1 MPTRRELHV
10 LLKIDNLTVRFGG
23 LVAVNELNLIIE
35 NGEIFSLIG
44 PNGAGK
50 TTVLNCISRF
60 YRPTSG
66 AIHFGDVNILSLPP
80 NKVLALGIGRSFQNI
95 ELFPAMTVIDN
106 LLVGLHPV
114 LKVGLFRGAFMT
126 PKGRA
131 LEKEAFKK
139 AEQVLEMLDL
149 QDYKYENVASLPYG
163 VQKRIDIGRALISQ
177 PKLLLLDEPVAG
189 MNEAETSVMGDLI
202 RRLRDELNLTIFM
215 IEHDMSLVMSL
226 SDRVAVMEF
235 GRKIA
240 DGVPADVQSDPHVI
254 EAYLGGDIDFVKA

>member
-1 MPTRRELHV
+1 V

-23 LVAVNELNLIIE
+23 LVAVNELNLEIE
-35 NGEIFSLIG
+35 KGEIFSLIG

-66 AIHFGDVNILSLPP
+66 SIHFGDVNILHLPP

-95 ELFPAMTVIDN
+95 ELFPAMSVIDN

-114 LKVGLFRGAFMT
+114 LKVGLFRGVFMT
-126 PKGRA
+126 PKGRM
-131 LEKEAFKK
+131 LEKEAFMQ
-139 AEQVLEMLDL
+139 AEQVLELLDL
-149 QDYKYENVASLPYG
+149 QDYKYENVISLPYG
-163 VQKRIDIGRALISQ
+163 VQKRIDIGRALISK

-189 MNEAETSVMGDLI
+189 MNEAETNVMGNLI
-202 RRLRDELNLTIFM
+202 RRLRDEVNLTIFM

-240 DGVPADVQSDPHVI
+240 DGVPAEVQADAHVI

>member
-1 MPTRRELHV
+1 M
-10 LLKIDNLTVRFGG
+10 LLKIDKLTVRFGG
-23 LVAVNELNLIIE
+23 LVAVNELSIDVE
-35 NGEIFSLIG
+35 KGEIFSLIG

-50 TTVLNCISRF
+50 TTALNCISRF
-60 YRPTSG
+60 YRPVAGTIVFDG
-66 AIHFGDVNILSLPP
+66 LDILQLPP
-80 NKVLALGIGRSFQNI
+80 HKVLASGIGRSFQNI
-95 ELFPAMTVIDN
+95 ELFPAMSVLDN

-131 LEKEAFKK
+131 LEKEAIKK
-139 AEQVLEMLDL
+139 AEQVLEMLELSDVRNEHV
-149 QDYKYENVASLPYG
+149 DSLPYG

-189 MNEAETSVMGDLI
+189 MNESETEVMGSFI
-202 RRLRDELNLTIFM
+202 RRLRDELGLTILM

-240 DGVPADVQSDPHVI
+240 DGQPAEVQSNPQVI
-254 EAYLGGDIDFVKA
+254 EAYLGGDITFAKA